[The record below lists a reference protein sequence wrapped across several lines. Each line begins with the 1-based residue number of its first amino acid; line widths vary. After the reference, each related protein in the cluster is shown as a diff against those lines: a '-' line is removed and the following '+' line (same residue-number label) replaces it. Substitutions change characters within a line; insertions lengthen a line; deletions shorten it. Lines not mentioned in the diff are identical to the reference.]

1 MYCILIASGSWAWTY
16 QFQEILAKEE
26 KQEEHVPAQAG
37 SINLIRSLGVS
48 QLLLTALTLST
59 AHVQIITRISSTYPV
74 WLWYVAISAQ
84 KSTAWMVGSIVQF
97 MVMYAVI
104 QGGLFASFL
113 PPA

>member
-1 MYCILIASGSWAWTY
+1 MYCILVASGSWAWSY
-16 QFQEILAKEE
+16 KSQEILATKKNQD
-26 KQEEHVPAQAG
+26 KQVPAQAG
-37 SINLIRSLGVS
+37 SINLLRSLAVS

-59 AHVQIITRISSTYPV
+59 AHVQIITRISSAYPV
-74 WLWYVAISAQ
+74 WLWYVAISGQ
-84 KSTAWMVGSIVQF
+84 KSNARMVGYIVQF